1 MRFSF
6 FSNFLLFNTER
17 KHLKLSSRFSVLFLA
32 FLSIN
37 ILMNEWEKRY
47 QMSIIDKTANQIALS
62 ISPYAANNQLNIL
75 QAIGK
80 SETKRNAQIKA
91 ISIDLNKSIR
101 PININSGSQIID
113 LKLNHDSYQSTATLF
128 FNGEKLGRITV
139 ESMLT
144 QQTQPIIAINIL
156 VMALIAIYLTIQ
168 RKIKC
173 KLISDQKK
181 IAKSSLYLAM
191 DACSDGWWELNKDN
205 KTAIVSKRLCNLLS
219 IDHNDKTQPCVELK
233 DNWWVNYFEQSVEL
247 TDFLNQKEFS
257 ATSKEVKII
266 QRSNKNLRHLL
277 INRIDL
283 AEYKYIPKS
292 TFFIIK
298 NISNQVATR
307 NRIEDMAF
315 TDKLTNLS
323 NRVSFEIEIE
333 KLSAEKSRYQY
344 RYCLLMLDIDNFK
357 HLNDTNGHLIGDQFL
372 REISN
377 RLRLILR
384 PMDFIGRI
392 GGDEFVIIAQF
403 PNGDDADIMR
413 RCLAIGEK
421 VQREISRPFI
431 VNNLSLQ
438 YNCSIGICIDKDQS
452 ESPMSMLDYAD
463 LALYNSKDNG
473 RNKISFFQ
481 SSMKDIVTRRASLKE
496 MIDRALES
504 KTIYVHYQPIFDI
517 SLQKKGRKRLTVIG
531 YEALF
536 RCDYINASPGLI
548 IKTAEKTG
556 QVVQITKAVI
566 NAIGNDIKN
575 NKFKL
580 TSSQKISINVSAI
593 EILNPLFS
601 KQLLGY
607 LEQNNINHQQV
618 FIELT
623 ETSFISNIEIA
634 KQNIDELREKGIQF
648 AMDDF
653 GSGYASIQTLR
664 DIEFDR
670 IKIDKSYI
678 KGPMND
684 LNLALIKALIW
695 TARAINVD
703 LVAEGIETEEQL
715 TILGSLG
722 CSLGQGF
729 YLDQF
734 QDQSTNTKC

>member
-1 MRFSF
+1 
-6 FSNFLLFNTER
+6 
-17 KHLKLSSRFSVLFLA
+17 
-32 FLSIN
+32 
-37 ILMNEWEKRY
+37 
-47 QMSIIDKTANQIALS
+47 
-62 ISPYAANNQLNIL
+62 
-75 QAIGK
+75 
-80 SETKRNAQIKA
+80 
-91 ISIDLNKSIR
+91 
-101 PININSGSQIID
+101 
-113 LKLNHDSYQSTATLF
+113 
-128 FNGEKLGRITV
+128 
-139 ESMLT
+139 
-144 QQTQPIIAINIL
+144 
-156 VMALIAIYLTIQ
+156 
-168 RKIKC
+168 
-173 KLISDQKK
+173 
-181 IAKSSLYLAM
+181 
-191 DACSDGWWELNKDN
+191 
-205 KTAIVSKRLCNLLS
+205 
-219 IDHNDKTQPCVELK
+219 
-233 DNWWVNYFEQSVEL
+233 
-247 TDFLNQKEFS
+247 
-257 ATSKEVKII
+257 
-266 QRSNKNLRHLL
+266 
-277 INRIDL
+277 
-283 AEYKYIPKS
+283 
-292 TFFIIK
+292 
-298 NISNQVATR
+298 
-307 NRIEDMAF
+307 
-315 TDKLTNLS
+315 
-323 NRVSFEIEIE
+323 
-333 KLSAEKSRYQY
+333 
-344 RYCLLMLDIDNFK
+344 
-357 HLNDTNGHLIGDQFL
+357 
-372 REISN
+372 
-377 RLRLILR
+377 
-384 PMDFIGRI
+384 
-392 GGDEFVIIAQF
+392 
-403 PNGDDADIMR
+403 
-413 RCLAIGEK
+413 
-421 VQREISRPFI
+421 
-431 VNNLSLQ
+431 
-438 YNCSIGICIDKDQS
+438 
-452 ESPMSMLDYAD
+452 MSMLDYAD

>member
-1 MRFSF
+1 
-6 FSNFLLFNTER
+6 
-17 KHLKLSSRFSVLFLA
+17 
-32 FLSIN
+32 
-37 ILMNEWEKRY
+37 MNEWEKRY

-80 SETKRNAQIKA
+80 IETKKNAKIKA
-91 ISIDLNKSIR
+91 ISINLDKSIR
-101 PININSGSQIID
+101 PININSSSQIID
-113 LKLNHDSYQSTATLF
+113 LKSNHDSYQSTATLF
-128 FNGEKLGRITV
+128 DDGEELGSITV
-139 ESMLT
+139 ESILT
-144 QQTQPIIAINIL
+144 KQTQTLIAINVL
-156 VMALIAIYLTIQ
+156 VMTLIAIYLTID
-168 RKIKC
+168 RKIKY

-191 DACSDGWWELNKDN
+191 DACSDGWWELNQEN
-205 KTAIVSKRLCNLLS
+205 KTAIVSSKLCNLLS
-219 IDHNDKTQPCVELK
+219 IDHKDKIQSCIELR
-233 DNWWVNYFEQSVEL
+233 DNWWVDYFEESVEF
-247 TDFLNQKEFS
+247 TNFLYQKDFS
-257 ATSKEVKII
+257 ATSKEVKIL
-266 QRSNKNLRHLL
+266 QRSKKGLRHLL
-277 INRIDL
+277 INRINL
-283 AEYKYIPKS
+283 EEGEYISKS
-292 TFFIIK
+292 TFFILK

-333 KLSAEKSRYQY
+333 KLSAEKNRYEY

-372 REISN
+372 REIGN

-392 GGDEFVIIAQF
+392 GGDEFVIIARF
-403 PNGDDADIMR
+403 PNGNDADIMQ

-421 VQREISRPFI
+421 VQKEISRPFN

-481 SSMKDIVTRRASLKE
+481 SSMKDVITRRASLKE
-496 MIDRALES
+496 MIDKALES

-536 RCDYINASPGLI
+536 RCKHINASPALI

-556 QVVQITKAVI
+556 QIEQVTKTVI

-575 NKFKL
+575 NEFKL
-580 TSSQKISINVSAI
+580 TSSQKISINVSAV
-593 EILNPLFS
+593 EILNPVFPE
-601 KQLLGY
+601 QLLSC
-607 LEQNNINHQQV
+607 LKLNNIDCQQV
-618 FIELT
+618 FIEVT

-634 KQNIDELREKGIQF
+634 KHNINKLREKGIQF

-678 KGPMND
+678 QGPMTD

-734 QDQSTNTKC
+734 EENRKKTKY